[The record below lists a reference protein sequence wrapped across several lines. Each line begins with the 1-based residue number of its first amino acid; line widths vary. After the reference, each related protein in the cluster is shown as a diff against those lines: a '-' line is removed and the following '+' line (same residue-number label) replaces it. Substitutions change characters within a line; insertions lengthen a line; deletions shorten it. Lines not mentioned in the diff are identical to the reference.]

1 VPLFRREKLHER
13 LAREGGLVGGSDPLD
28 VSPPVP
34 GVPGYHGV
42 QRPRRWDA
50 VVMVE
55 APGIEGDETTFVV
68 LQGGSVLLDEGLEE
82 EAVEPIAAELD
93 AAVDAPYRVE
103 AVRRHDD
110 VWAAAARRIE
120 LVELPD
126 LAGDGEE
133 LTLTYHDGSRTLEI
147 DGRPEFGSV
156 PELERVAGERFAS
169 YVARASRL
177 DDDLWEVNITPL

>member
-1 VPLFRREKLHER
+1 MPLFRREKLHER
-13 LAREGGLVGGSDPLD
+13 LAREGGLMAATDPRD
-28 VSPPVP
+28 VSPPVL
-34 GVPGYHGV
+34 GVPDYHGV

-55 APGIEGDETTFVV
+55 APGIEGDDATFVV
-68 LQGGSVLLDEGLEE
+68 LADGSVLLDEGVEE
-82 EAVEPIAAELD
+82 EALEPIAAELD

-120 LVELPD
+120 VVELAD
-126 LAGDGEE
+126 LADDGEE
-133 LTLTYHDGSRTLEI
+133 LTLTYHDGSRTLEV

-156 PELERVAGERFAS
+156 PELERVAGARFAS

-177 DDDLWEVNITPL
+177 DNDLWEVSITPL